1 MATQRLLGIITPKIG
16 QDFVISYLYNSYFSK
31 WVETTNQI
39 YNLEHF
45 LRNVLPTLRCLAEV
59 LFSLGL
65 HRRYSTFPARCL
77 ERAYFD
83 NKHIDSWEQFLTYVK
98 VIHTHTLYI
107 YDYIC
112 NYRCILYF
120 IFVYI
125 YLPYIYFIYIY
136 ILYIHV
142 ISIFI
147 TACTKTCIQYTDIRP
162 CHFNTYVKT
171 KEMTSIRVFVGGN
184 CSNRLI
190 FQGLWHYQ
198 LCWCSRRQGTS
209 DPSVGER
216 PWNWILGALP
226 LW

>member
-1 MATQRLLGIITPKIG
+1 MFGWGTVFPWSSSKVLHIPRPVPGKSLLW
-16 QDFVISYLYNSYFSK
+16 Q
-31 WVETTNQI
+31 QA
-39 YNLEHF
+39 HRQ
-45 LRNVLPTLRCLAEV
+45 LRAIPYIRKGYT
-59 LFSLGL
+59 
-65 HRRYSTFPARCL
+65 
-77 ERAYFD
+77 
-83 NKHIDSWEQFLTYVK
+83 
-98 VIHTHTLYI
+98 HTHTLYI

-125 YLPYIYFIYIY
+125 YLLYIYFIYIY